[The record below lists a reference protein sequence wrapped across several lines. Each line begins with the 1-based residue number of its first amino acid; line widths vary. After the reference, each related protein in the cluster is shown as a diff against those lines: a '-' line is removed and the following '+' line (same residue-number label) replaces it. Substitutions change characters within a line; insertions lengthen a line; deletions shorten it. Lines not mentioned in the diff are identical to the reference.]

1 MAKDSNIWGIILA
14 RDIGWRIFFSFSG
27 NLKLCLVLTLRG
39 HSWLCASDC
48 FVFIS
53 LTPPPPPSF
62 ICSTQCSGLFLFPC
76 TPVISSSHKALGSI
90 WTAGDSQDPTL
101 VHSTA
106 PLHPHVDVWYTSQLD
121 TCQTTSSAA
130 LPILPPWT
138 ELSQTRAVNSNA
150 SFQFFTAPYNLRVTH
165 DSLFLLISPLS
176 LAPSTSSSFPLHPLS
191 TSAID
196 STLKMCPESSVF
208 SPPASQTLSHTT
220 SVSWMKER
228 ASSLLFVLLLL
239 PHTVRSQHSSQSSS
253 FKYRSESQS
262 PLCSP
267 VVSSKSQSGH
277 HSPWDCSIS
286 HPA

>member
-1 MAKDSNIWGIILA
+1 MWM
-14 RDIGWRIFFSFSG
+14 
-27 NLKLCLVLTLRG
+27 
-39 HSWLCASDC
+39 SDTHP
-48 FVFIS
+48 S
-53 LTPPPPPSF
+53 LTRAKLLLQLPSPSCLLGLSCLKPEQLTATHPSS
-62 ICSTQCSGLFLFPC
+62 CS
-76 TPVISSSHKALGSI
+76 
-90 WTAGDSQDPTL
+90 
-101 VHSTA
+101 
-106 PLHPHVDVWYTSQLD
+106 PH
-121 TCQTTSSAA
+121 
-130 LPILPPWT
+130 
-138 ELSQTRAVNSNA
+138 
-150 SFQFFTAPYNLRVTH
+150 PYNLRVTH

-196 STLKMCPESSVF
+196 STLKMYPESSVF

-277 HSPWDCSIS
+277 HSP
-286 HPA
+286 